1 MRQCCCC
8 LGTQLPCSCSSPEGG
23 AQSPPRCP
31 SPLQD
36 TSSQLLWWHAV
47 VCDAAIS
54 APGPDELAGRE
65 PARWWPRDRSVRL
78 PWAALQAILEQV
90 VALRGHRQRY
100 IQEQFLLGIHH
111 FNVGAAGVLSRGADE
126 LCQPAAAHADSGP

>member
-1 MRQCCCC
+1 MLVRF
-8 LGTQLPCSCSSPEGG
+8 
-23 AQSPPRCP
+23 PRVPP
-31 SPLQD
+31 SPVQD
-36 TSSQLLWWHAV
+36 NSSQLLWWFAV

-54 APGPDELAGRE
+54 APGPNELAGRE

-90 VALRGHRQRY
+90 VALGGDRRRY
-100 IQEQFLLGIHH
+100 IQEQFLPGTHR

-126 LCQPAAAHADSGP
+126 PCQPAAAAHAASGS